1 MDALAHLACTLTRS
15 GNTRNVFEYLTYQ
28 NPAVYPIQNEHFNL
42 RWAAGFFVEPL
53 ATP

>member
-1 MDALAHLACTLTRS
+1 MDALAHLAGTLTRS
-15 GNTRNVFEYLTYQ
+15 GNTRNVVEFLPYQ
-28 NPAVYPIQNEHFNL
+28 NPAVYPIQNEPFTL